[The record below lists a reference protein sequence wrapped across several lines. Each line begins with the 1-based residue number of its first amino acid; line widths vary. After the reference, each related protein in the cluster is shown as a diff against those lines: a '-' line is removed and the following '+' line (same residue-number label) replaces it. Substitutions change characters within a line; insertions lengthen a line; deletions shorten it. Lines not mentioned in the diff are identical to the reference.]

1 MKAEQKNKNKECIT
15 TRLKLTPQW
24 NELIDLKIQEE
35 IHHSGEFEFYF
46 GIQETEERL
55 KKLTINDELFYSIYQ
70 RTDDKLIGYLGISER
85 LDSWETEIY
94 IFREFRNHGYGAEA
108 LTALLHEVFFGKLV
122 VFEKGKKKT
131 IQIDSVEATVRRE
144 NIVSQRMLE
153 KVGFVKKEEV
163 VEWLAFVSE
172 DELTGADS
180 DFMPIVSY
188 SLTKQKLAILQEGL
202 L

>member
-35 IHHSGEFEFYF
+35 IYHSGEFEFYF

-85 LDSWETEIY
+85 LDSWEPEIY

>member
-1 MKAEQKNKNKECIT
+1 M
-15 TRLKLTPQW
+15 
-24 NELIDLKIQEE
+24 
-35 IHHSGEFEFYF
+35 
-46 GIQETEERL
+46 
-55 KKLTINDELFYSIYQ
+55 
-70 RTDDKLIGYLGISER
+70 IGYLGISER
-85 LDSWETEIY
+85 LDSWEPEIY

>member
-85 LDSWETEIY
+85 LDSWEPEIY

>member
-85 LDSWETEIY
+85 LDSWEPEIY

-153 KVGFVKKEEV
+153 KVGFVKNEEV

>member
-1 MKAEQKNKNKECIT
+1 M
-15 TRLKLTPQW
+15 R
-24 NELIDLKIQEE
+24 
-35 IHHSGEFEFYF
+35 
-46 GIQETEERL
+46 
-55 KKLTINDELFYSIYQ
+55 TINDELFYSIYQ
-70 RTDDKLIGYLGISER
+70 RIDDKLIGYLGISER
-85 LDSWETEIY
+85 LDSWEPEIY

-153 KVGFVKKEEV
+153 KVGFVKNEEV

>member
-85 LDSWETEIY
+85 LDSWEPEIY

-180 DFMPIVSY
+180 DFMPIVC
-188 SLTKQKLAILQEGL
+188 KRKILL
-202 L
+202 RYP